1 MLLQD
6 SQGHKKIL
14 LYTKNNIRGLN
25 LLQRIN
31 IKGTTIGLAAGL
43 TWAIDT
49 ILIGWVLAS
58 TTFMEFS
65 EIAMAAPL
73 LSTFLH
79 DTFSAI
85 WMTILMGFRGELKET
100 FSKLKT
106 RSGRFVVLAA
116 LLGGPVGMTFYVLS
130 VDSIG
135 ASFTA
140 SISSIFPAVGAFFA
154 FLLLKD
160 RLGLKNWLGLLISI
174 AATIMLSYSG
184 DLISGSTV
192 SIGLIFIL
200 FCIFGWGMESV
211 IIAYGMKDDEVSPFQ
226 ALMIR
231 QTTSAIVFGALI
243 IPILLDHSYTV
254 HVASS
259 NTFWFIGLIALAGTL
274 SYIFYYQAIK
284 LIGPVRSM
292 ALNISY
298 VAFAIFLDI
307 LFLGG
312 EFSLKNFIIALFIM
326 GGAVLTVMEDKKAPT
341 TEEGVT
347 AA

>member
-1 MLLQD
+1 
-6 SQGHKKIL
+6 
-14 LYTKNNIRGLN
+14 
-25 LLQRIN
+25 LQRIN
-31 IKGTTIGLAAGL
+31 IKGTSIGLAAGL

-49 ILIGWVLAS
+49 ILIGWILAT

-73 LSTFLH
+73 ISTFLH
-79 DTFSAI
+79 DAFSAV
-85 WMTILMGFRGELKET
+85 WMIILMGVRGELKET
-100 FSKLKT
+100 VSKLKT

-160 RLGLKNWLGLLISI
+160 RLGLKNWVGLAISI
-174 AATIMLSYSG
+174 AATIALSYSG
-184 DLISGSTV
+184 DLISGTTV
-192 SIGLIFIL
+192 SIGFIFIL

-211 IIAYGMKDDEVSPFQ
+211 IIAYGMKDDEVSPMQ
-226 ALMIR
+226 ALLIR

-254 HVASS
+254 KVATSS
-259 NTFWFIGLIALAGTL
+259 NFWWIGVIALAGTL

-284 LIGPVRSM
+284 LIGPVRAM

-298 VAFAIFLDI
+298 VAFAIFLDV

-312 EFSLKNFIIALFIM
+312 DFSLKNFVIALFIM
-326 GGAVLTVMEDKKAPT
+326 AGAVLTVMEDKKDPSSK
-341 TEEGVT
+341 EGVKV
-347 AA
+347 A